1 MLRSRQE
8 GCRSWKS
15 PQERLKN
22 EQVAPRALRALL
34 QRSREG
40 TRERLP
46 LPRGAGAAAE
56 SRGEERSC
64 RGPAVRGTLPPAG
77 SAVSGNCPI

>member
-1 MLRSRQE
+1 MLRSRLGGVQGLE
-8 GCRSWKS
+8 V

-22 EQVAPRALRALL
+22 EEVAPRALL

-46 LPRGAGAAAE
+46 LPKGSGAERE
-56 SRGEERSC
+56 SRGEEHELQGAC
-64 RGPAVRGTLPPAG
+64 H
-77 SAVSGNCPI
+77 